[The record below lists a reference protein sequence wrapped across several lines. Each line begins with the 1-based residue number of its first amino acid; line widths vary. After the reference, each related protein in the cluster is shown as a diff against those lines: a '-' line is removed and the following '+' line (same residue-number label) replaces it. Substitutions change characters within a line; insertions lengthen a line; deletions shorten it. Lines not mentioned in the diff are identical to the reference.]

1 MPMRSNARILAALL
15 AATLFAGCKT
25 NTAATPTTTS
35 GEPSP
40 DTVVA
45 TFGNNQ
51 KVTFGELN
59 KELSEQ
65 LANLEEQK
73 YRARKQGLEG
83 LVMKRLIDAEAKK
96 RGLTEEQ
103 FFKAE
108 IDDKVPEPP
117 EAELRKMYEDAKER
131 LPPGTT
137 FEQVRPQIVNFLTQN
152 QKQERARALFEELK
166 KQNNVTFN
174 LPEPVRPP
182 PERKEVAATGPSKGP
197 EKAPVTIV
205 EFSDFQCPY
214 CSRAIKTVDEVVAA
228 YPDKVRLVFR
238 HFPLN
243 FHAEAQKA
251 SEASLCAHEQ
261 GKFWEYHDKLF
272 ANQDKLQVPALKG
285 YAKELGLD
293 AGKFDQCLD
302 SNSKAEQVK
311 ADMEAGSKV
320 GVSGTPAF
328 FINGIMISGA
338 QPAEEFK
345 KIIDAELKG
354 QK

>member
-1 MPMRSNARILAALL
+1 MRSTARILAALL
-15 AATLFAGCKT
+15 AATLFAGCPKS
-25 NTAATPTTTS
+25 NTSATTPAATS
-35 GEPSP
+35 GEPP
-40 DTVVA
+40 ADAVVA
-45 TFGNNQ
+45 TYGDGQ
-51 KVTFGELN
+51 KVTYGELN

-83 LVMKRLIDAEAKK
+83 LVMKRLIDSEAKK

-103 FFKAE
+103 FFKQE

-117 EAELRKMYEDAKER
+117 EAELRKMYDEAKER

-166 KQNNVTFN
+166 KQNNVQLN

-182 PERKEVAATGPSKGP
+182 PERKEVAATGPAKGT
-197 EKAPVTIV
+197 EGAPVTIV

-228 YPDKVRLVFR
+228 YPGKVRLVFR

-243 FHAEAQKA
+243 FHAQAQKA
-251 SEASLCAHEQ
+251 AEASLCAHEQ

-272 ANQDKLQVPALKG
+272 ANQDKLEVPALKG
-285 YAKELGLD
+285 YAKDLALD
-293 AGKFDQCLD
+293 TGKFDQCLD
-302 SNSKAEQVK
+302 SNSKADQVK

-338 QPAEEFK
+338 QPVEEFK
-345 KIIDAELKG
+345 KIIDGELKA